1 MIPRCGEHP
10 SPRPAR
16 GERRIINAASPDPRG
31 TVPVYRSL
39 EAEVYG
45 PLALVRADPDAPAD
59 APVGWVVLH
68 VGTGRFLSPPIP
80 DRGAALRMILR
91 LSGEHWAFAHRA
103 YAPRGLAQKVRDA
116 VVQALST
123 AEAA

>member
-1 MIPRCGEHP
+1 MIRQRGENP

-16 GERRIINAASPDPRG
+16 GERRTIKAARPDPRG
-31 TVPVYRSL
+31 PVPVYRSL
-39 EAEVYG
+39 QAEVYG
-45 PLALVRADPDAPAD
+45 PLALVRADPDAPED

-91 LSGEHWAFAHRA
+91 LSGENWAFAHTA
-103 YAPRGLAQKVRDA
+103 YAPPDLAQKVRDA
-116 VVQALST
+116 VAQALST
-123 AEAA
+123 SDAA